1 MNLFELD
8 PGIENIPELPP
19 RDLLWYLYKTHDAR
33 WADYQ
38 FDNPAQWRSELINGT
53 LYIVHCTLI
62 HCQSIHDLY
71 AVEKLTQTNW
81 GIRWRENI
89 GDIAADLNFIYELA
103 SGENSSAHADDTDR
117 QEFFLDVVRKNESVG
132 TFFDFPKKVI
142 PAEIT
147 SEESALIELNNAL
160 RKAFIADSQHGHY
173 VPENLAKLQGKFL

>member
-19 RDLLWYLYKTHDAR
+19 RDLLWYLYKTHDVR

-38 FDNPAQWRSELINGT
+38 FDNPARWRNELINGT
-53 LYIVHCTLI
+53 LSIVHCTLI

-71 AVEKLTQTNW
+71 AVEKLTQIDW
-81 GIRWRENI
+81 GKRWRENT

-103 SGENSSAHADDTDR
+103 SGENSSAHADDRNR

-132 TFFDFPKKVI
+132 PFFDFPKKVI

-147 SEESALIELNNAL
+147 SEESALIELNKAL
-160 RKAFIADSQHGHY
+160 MEAFRAESRRKVYA
-173 VPENLAKLQGKFL
+173 PKNLEKLHEESR